1 MSLLADLIYRFNAIP
16 IKIPK
21 THFVAIH
28 KLILTF
34 MLRWK
39 RSRITNTILKKNK
52 VEGLMIPNFKF
63 YWKTMLYSV
72 ASDFLNPM
80 DGSPP
85 GSSDRGIFQARM
97 LEWVAISYS
106 GGSSQPRDW
115 TCITCV
121 ACIGKWILLQRRH
134 LGSLYCKDTVIKK
147 V

>member
-1 MSLLADLIYRFNAIP
+1 MSLLASLIYRFNAIP

-21 THFVAIH
+21 THFMAIH

-39 RSRITNTILKKNK
+39 RPRITNTILKKNK

-63 YWKTMLYSV
+63 YCKTMLCSV

-85 GSSDRGIFQARM
+85 GFSDHGIFQARM

-115 TCITCV
+115 TCIACI
-121 ACIGKWILLQRRH
+121 ACIGKWILLQLRH